1 MINIVI
7 DKSGSMNT
15 LGKPAVIQLI
25 IRELQLT
32 DGITCNFYLWGERV
46 KPLSGSEGS
55 LNISFSGK
63 SSIPILL
70 NFLRENNDAC
80 LLLTDGFCNEDKSD
94 LTAFLRDNSSS
105 KLRIVLVGAD
115 SRVVNGKLFFPEN
128 LIATDQK
135 KFIFSS
141 LEVYTAIES
150 FNF

>member
-1 MINIVI
+1 MTFAKASRKEALSITLSR
-7 DKSGSMNT
+7 DKCTG
-15 LGKPAVIQLI
+15 
-25 IRELQLT
+25 
-32 DGITCNFYLWGERV
+32 D
-46 KPLSGSEGS
+46 
-55 LNISFSGK
+55 
-63 SSIPILL
+63 
-70 NFLRENNDAC
+70 FLRENNDAC